1 MTLEEQA
8 ATLSAAEIVA
18 LLAENAKLRCQV
30 EWFQRQLFGR
40 KSEKRLREPDPE
52 QLSLAGMLTP
62 PVAPADQP
70 PSPTETVN
78 AYQRRFRLTGADLA
92 DESELRFDDSV
103 PIQDILLANPAVADL
118 PLDAYEV
125 IGEKVTYRLAQ
136 RPGAYVIL
144 KYRRPLLKR
153 KDTEAVSCPPA
164 PPAVFEK
171 SFADVSVLAGLLI
184 DKFVYH
190 LPLYRQHQRL
200 QQAGIR
206 LSRGTLTQ
214 WVQRAAALVE
224 PIYYALLSSILQ
236 SHVLTM
242 DETPL
247 KAGWR
252 EKGQLHKGYLWPLYG
267 DKDEVAFP
275 FAASRA
281 QAVVR
286 EALGK
291 FCGVLLTDGYIVY
304 ERFAVQMTNLVHAQ
318 CWSHARRQ
326 FEKAQRAE
334 PRFVAMALDRIA
346 TFYKEEATI
355 REQGLAAA
363 AKLAHR
369 GEYSKP
375 LVEAFFAWL
384 KQTVITEVLLPTN
397 PFGQAAQ
404 YALEREVELKVFLAD
419 PEVPID
425 TNHLEREIRP
435 VALGRKNWLFCW
447 TEIGARQVGII
458 YSVLAS
464 CRLQG
469 VDPYIYLV
477 DVLQRVDT
485 HPALEVH
492 LLTPR
497 LWKQHFAEQ
506 PLRSDL
512 DRPRQSSR
520 SPTAYASA
528 AQDTPRRRSTIP
540 ATGCG
545 GTK

>member
-1 MTLEEQA
+1 MLPTREE
-8 ATLSAAEIVA
+8 
-18 LLAENAKLRCQV
+18 
-30 EWFQRQLFGR
+30 
-40 KSEKRLREPDPE
+40 
-52 QLSLAGMLTP
+52 
-62 PVAPADQP
+62 PADIP
-70 PSPTETVN
+70 PPPTETVP
-78 AYQRRFRLTGADLA
+78 AYHRRTRYSTWPEGVG
-92 DESELRFDDSV
+92 EGRLRFDASV
-103 PIQDILLANPAVADL
+103 PVREIVLPNPEVATLAP
-118 PLDAYEV
+118 DAYEV

-144 KYRRPLLKR
+144 KYRRPLIKR
-153 KDTEAVSCPPA
+153 NDTEVLSCPPA

-184 DKFVYH
+184 DKFTYH

-200 QQAGIR
+200 TQAGIR

-214 WVQRAAALVE
+214 WVQRAAALLE

-247 KAGWR
+247 KAGRR
-252 EKGQLHKGYLWPLYG
+252 EKGKLHTGYLWPLYG
-267 DKDEVAFP
+267 DKEEVAFP

-304 ERFAVQMTNLVHAQ
+304 KRFALKVQSLVHAQ
-318 CWSHARRQ
+318 CWSHTRRQ

-334 PRFVAMALDRIA
+334 PRLVALALDRIA
-346 TFYKEEATI
+346 TFSQEEAAI
-355 REQGLAAA
+355 CEQGLAAE

-384 KQTVITEVLLPTN
+384 KQTVMTEVLLSTN

-404 YALEREVELKVFLAD
+404 YALEREAALKVFLAD
-419 PEVPID
+419 PDVPID

-435 VALGRKNWLFCW
+435 IALGRKKWLFCW
-447 TEIGARQVGII
+447 TEVGARHVGII
-458 YSVLAS
+458 QSLLAS

-469 VDPYIYLV
+469 IDPYVYLV

-492 LLTPR
+492 LLMPR
-497 LWKQHFAEQ
+497 LWKHHFAEH

-512 DRPRQSSR
+512 DRLRQ
-520 SPTAYASA
+520 
-528 AQDTPRRRSTIP
+528 
-540 ATGCG
+540 
-545 GTK
+545 

>member
-1 MTLEEQA
+1 
-8 ATLSAAEIVA
+8 V
-18 LLAENAKLRCQV
+18 
-30 EWFQRQLFGR
+30 
-40 KSEKRLREPDPE
+40 
-52 QLSLAGMLTP
+52 
-62 PVAPADQP
+62 
-70 PSPTETVN
+70 
-78 AYQRRFRLTGADLA
+78 
-92 DESELRFDDSV
+92 
-103 PIQDILLANPAVADL
+103 QDILLTNPDVAAL
-118 PLDAYEV
+118 PPDAYEV

-144 KYRRPLLKR
+144 KYRRPVIKR
-153 KDTEAVSCPPA
+153 KDTEVLSCPLA

-171 SFADVSVLAGLLI
+171 SFADVSVLAGVLI

-190 LPLYRQHQRL
+190 LPLYRQHQRR

-214 WVQRAAALVE
+214 WVQRAADLLE
-224 PIYYALLSSILQ
+224 PSYYALLSSILQ
-236 SHVLTM
+236 SHVLTR

-247 KAGWR
+247 KAGRR
-252 EKGQLHKGYLWPLYG
+252 EQGKLHTGYLWPLSG
-267 DKDEVAFP
+267 DQDEIAFP

-304 ERFAVQMTNLVHAQ
+304 ERFALKMQSLVHAQ
-318 CWSHARRQ
+318 CWSPTRRQ

-334 PRFVAMALDRIA
+334 PRVVATALDRIA
-346 TFYKEEATI
+346 TFYKEEAVI
-355 REQGLAAA
+355 RELSLEAE

-369 GEYSKP
+369 GEVTKP
-375 LVEAFFAWL
+375 LVEDFFIWL
-384 KQTVITEVLLPTN
+384 KQTVIREVLLPTN

-404 YALEREVELKVFLAD
+404 YALERETELKVFLTD
-419 PEVPID
+419 PAVPSD

-435 VALGRKNWLFCW
+435 IALGRKNWLFCW
-447 TEIGARQVGII
+447 TEVGARQVGIL

-469 VDPYIYLV
+469 VDPYVYLV
-477 DVLQRVDT
+477 EVLPRVDT

-497 LWKQHFAEQ
+497 LWKQHFAAH

-512 DRPRQSSR
+512 ARLSQ
-520 SPTAYASA
+520 
-528 AQDTPRRRSTIP
+528 
-540 ATGCG
+540 
-545 GTK
+545 